1 MLFDILVRCQRDVCA
16 RLLHP
21 PRARRRACLPCR
33 APARAPC
40 ARPQLR
46 AAQLF
51 RPDCRCAALCA
62 QDSAL
67 DAGSAAYWKALQPHR
82 KLDQVMSA
90 ALAAPDCCV
99 RLASTHTGQQQRA
112 ALAAVGHARLP
123 AVLDRRDVDPDVGRV
138 DRVAR
143 ARDDRVL
150 GLGRRQRDERGHP
163 NLRAKQNIQD
173 TFNVVNGEQI

>member
-46 AAQLF
+46 ARNGSGLTAG
-51 RPDCRCAALCA
+51 CAALCA

-112 ALAAVGHARLP
+112 ALAAPNRLRAAP
-123 AVLDRRDVDPDVGRV
+123 
-138 DRVAR
+138 R
-143 ARDDRVL
+143 AR
-150 GLGRRQRDERGHP
+150 P
-163 NLRAKQNIQD
+163 AAS
-173 TFNVVNGEQI
+173 VVRPRTPAGSGAP